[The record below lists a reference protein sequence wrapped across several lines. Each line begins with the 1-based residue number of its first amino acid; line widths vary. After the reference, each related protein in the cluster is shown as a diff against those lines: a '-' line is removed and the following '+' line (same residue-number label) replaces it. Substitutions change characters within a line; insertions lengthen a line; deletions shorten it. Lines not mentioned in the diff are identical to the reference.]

1 MPSMFDINKYCQ
13 KKACANNIGYV
24 KQQTSGN
31 NPNIS
36 EKMRYSEYVRQYQT
50 MNTK

>member
-13 KKACANNIGYV
+13 NKACKINTVYV
-24 KQQTSGN
+24 KRQTAGN

-36 EKMRYSEYVRQYQT
+36 EKMRYSQYIRKYQT
-50 MNTK
+50 MNTN